1 MLLLQITKWSRE
13 MLSPGESRVVFVY
26 LRGSKQM
33 IEDRLRRRE
42 NHYFKADMIQTQFAA
57 LEVGFLCTELFLL
70 SFFRNRLRRRET

>member
-1 MLLLQITKWSRE
+1 
-13 MLSPGESRVVFVY
+13 
-26 LRGSKQM
+26 M

-57 LEVGFLCTELFLL
+57 LEVGFLCRELFLL